1 MVLRENRIF
10 YLDELRTIAILCV
23 IFAHTI
29 QNFPVN
35 MNYLTSPTLLSYLTV
50 ARMGV
55 VLFFMISGALLI
67 GKDYNLSVF
76 LKKRFSRVLIPTI
89 FWQIIGFLS
98 ILIFIGFTYDN
109 LTFAVTQFGFP
120 WFVCAILG
128 VYFVI
133 PIFNSFI
140 KEYGIK
146 GAEYFLIGWILLI
159 VLTNMQLIETYYIR
173 YIFKNVGLYI
183 GYAVLGYYLAN
194 KEFKIYS
201 LPMVIFCS
209 VLFVITLYLNRYY
222 AFNFVHI
229 FYIESYS
236 IIIQCA
242 LLFLI
247 FRYMSK
253 LAKFRPKFP
262 LSKVHSF
269 LENSFIGS
277 FIYYLSI
284 FSFTIYLMHGFIVNY
299 LLQVMPVTHFS
310 MIPQIFLLI
319 AIGSIIVSAILSKIP
334 ILNRI
339 CGIH

>member
-10 YLDELRTIAILCV
+10 YLDELRAIAILCV

-146 GAEYFLIGWILLI
+146 GAEYFLIG
-159 VLTNMQLIETYYIR
+159 
-173 YIFKNVGLYI
+173 
-183 GYAVLGYYLAN
+183 
-194 KEFKIYS
+194 
-201 LPMVIFCS
+201 
-209 VLFVITLYLNRYY
+209 
-222 AFNFVHI
+222 
-229 FYIESYS
+229 
-236 IIIQCA
+236 
-242 LLFLI
+242 
-247 FRYMSK
+247 
-253 LAKFRPKFP
+253 
-262 LSKVHSF
+262 
-269 LENSFIGS
+269 
-277 FIYYLSI
+277 
-284 FSFTIYLMHGFIVNY
+284 
-299 LLQVMPVTHFS
+299 
-310 MIPQIFLLI
+310 
-319 AIGSIIVSAILSKIP
+319 
-334 ILNRI
+334 
-339 CGIH
+339 

>member
-10 YLDELRTIAILCV
+10 YLDELRAIAILCV
-23 IFAHTI
+23 LFAHTI
-29 QNFPVN
+29 QNFPLN
-35 MNYLTSPTLLSYLTV
+35 IYYLTSPTLLSYLTV

-67 GKDYNLSVF
+67 GKDYELSAF
-76 LKKRFSRVLIPTI
+76 LKKRFSRVLIPTL
-89 FWQIIGFLS
+89 FWQIVGFLS
-98 ILIFIGFTYDN
+98 VLFIIGLSYDN
-109 LTFAVTQFGFP
+109 IIQACTQIGFP

-128 VYFVI
+128 LYFVI

-140 KEYGIK
+140 KEYGIR
-146 GAEYFLIGWILLI
+146 GAEYFLIGWVLLI
-159 VLTNMQLIETYYIR
+159 ILTNMQLIETYYIR

-194 KEFKIYS
+194 KEFNIYS
-201 LPMVIFCS
+201 LPMVIICS
-209 VLFVITLYLNRYY
+209 VLFVISVYLNSYY

-229 FYIESYS
+229 FYIESFS
-236 IIIQCA
+236 IIVQCA

-247 FRYMSK
+247 LRYMGN
-253 LAKFRPKFP
+253 LAKFRPKFI

-269 LENSFIGS
+269 IENSFIGS

-299 LLQVMPVTHFS
+299 LVQIMPVTQFS
-310 MIPQIFLLI
+310 MIPIIFLLI
-319 AIGSIIVSAILSKIP
+319 TVGSIVIAAILSKIP
-334 ILNRI
+334 VVNRL
-339 CGIH
+339 CGIY